1 MWATT
6 IHGFPHGSHAIPI
19 KVAEARQ
26 VLADGATAGATAGA
40 IVDRLMRA
48 NTTPHVQ
55 VEAAG
60 SVRTLDAPIAV
71 MKLGV
76 ARIGVTATEAVTLD
90 FRARRNGHCPVH
102 HAPVDAGGH

>member
-6 IHGFPHGSHAIPI
+6 THGFRHGSHAIPM

-26 VLADGATAGATAGA
+26 ALADGATAGA

-48 NTTPHVQ
+48 NTSPHVQ